1 MLRSVTRIL
10 DQENRRRQALS
21 GTWVVSDGARC
32 VQCGICSY
40 NCPMGIDTR
49 GYAWR
54 DEPVS
59 DRRCIACGECVMRCP
74 RRVLRFELQV

>member
-1 MLRSVTRIL
+1 
-10 DQENRRRQALS
+10 
-21 GTWVVSDGARC
+21 
-32 VQCGICSY
+32 
-40 NCPMGIDTR
+40 MGIDTR